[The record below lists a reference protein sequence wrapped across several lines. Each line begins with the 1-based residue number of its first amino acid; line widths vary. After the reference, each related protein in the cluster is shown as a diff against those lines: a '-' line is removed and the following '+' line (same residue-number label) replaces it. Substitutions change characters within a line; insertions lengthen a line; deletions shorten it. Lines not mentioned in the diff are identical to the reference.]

1 MSLRPVNGLLD
12 SGGFM
17 QETASLSRIQPGKNP
32 REFFDEAEMNEL
44 AESIRSYGVL
54 QPILVRPAGDVDGY
68 VIIAGERRYRAAKAV
83 FGDDY
88 EMPIVVKDFSD
99 GDAEAAAIIE
109 NVHRAQMSIAE
120 EAKAAKRLLYRNR
133 NDREETARQLGW
145 STQKLDSRLALT
157 ACSDTVLKALT
168 ERKILVGH
176 AELLAGVPPATQD
189 NVLKGILDHK
199 VPVAVLKAQLGKF
212 ARKLAD
218 AIFDTAQCTA
228 CPHNSA
234 MQAGLFGASL
244 GEGYCQHPTHFDE
257 LTTQVVEA
265 RAARLK
271 DEYQVVKI
279 VRKEDG
285 FQPLHLTGEGDLGVG
300 PEQYESCKGCQSF
313 GCSVSNMPGSYGE
326 ITGSL
331 FFDAPSNSKK
341 VAARRKAEREAHEA
355 TIGLASESQESKVNG
370 NKVVA
375 SKNPTPSNQTP
386 PRLVQHRVEQ
396 WRKWVANALMAQEE
410 RNRRALIALTL
421 AGHGSQLSA
430 SNYGEAVG
438 KITKTNRITGGSF
451 KALLEKSDGFNAGHI
466 DTLMKAIT
474 ASAAFGVDQVNLE
487 VLLNYLEIEEEKC
500 FRLSHTFLDL
510 FTKSELESLAEELK
524 LKKALGAQFK
534 KLREGKREDFI
545 KGLLG
550 VKGFE
555 YQGLVPKVMRYP
567 RKKFQHGGVSSAG
580 EAVQGAAI
588 APAPAHETQ
597 AE

>member
-1 MSLRPVNGLLD
+1 
-12 SGGFM
+12 M
-17 QETASLSRIQPGKNP
+17 QETASLSRIRPGKNP

-44 AESIRSYGVL
+44 ADSIRSYGVL
-54 QPILVRPAGDVDGY
+54 QPILVRPASDAGAY

-88 EMPIVVKDFSD
+88 EIPIVVKDFND
-99 GDAEAAAIIE
+99 GDAEAAALIE
-109 NVHRAQMSIAE
+109 NVHRAQMSSAE

-145 STQKLDSRLALT
+145 STEKLDGPLALT
-157 ACSDTVLKALT
+157 AFSYTVLRALT

-212 ARKLAD
+212 ARRLAD
-218 AIFDTAQCTA
+218 AIFDTSQCSA

-234 MQAGLFGASL
+234 MQAGLFGESL

-265 RAARLK
+265 KAAQLK

-285 FQPLHLTGEGDLGVG
+285 FQPLHLTAEGDLGVG
-300 PEQYESCKGCQSF
+300 AEQYESCKGCQSF
-313 GCSVSNMPGSYGE
+313 GCSISNMPGSYGE
-326 ITGSL
+326 ITQSL
-331 FFDAPSNSKK
+331 CFDATCNSKK

-355 TIGLASESQESKVNG
+355 PVGLARATQESKTSGSKIAGAN
-370 NKVVA
+370 
-375 SKNPTPSNQTP
+375 KNPTPSNQTP
-386 PRLVQHRVEQ
+386 PRLLQYRVEQ
-396 WRKWVANALMAQEE
+396 WRNWVANALMAQAE
-410 RNRRALIALTL
+410 RIQRALIALIL
-421 AGHGSQLSA
+421 AGHGNQLSA

-438 KITKTNRITGGSF
+438 KITKTNKITGGSF
-451 KALLEKSDGFNAGHI
+451 KSLLEKADGFKADHV
-466 DTLMKAIT
+466 DALMKAIT

-500 FRLSHTFLDL
+500 FRLSPAFLEL

-524 LKKALGAQFK
+524 LKKALGVQFK

-567 RKKFQHGGVSSAG
+567 RKKFQYSGISSAG
-580 EAVQGAAI
+580 EGLQGAAI
-588 APAPAHETQ
+588 APIPTHETQ
-597 AE
+597 AA

>member
-1 MSLRPVNGLLD
+1 MAMPKRRRSSKTSTARRCRSPRRPRRR
-12 SGGFM
+12 SGFCSATG
-17 QETASLSRIQPGKNP
+17 T
-32 REFFDEAEMNEL
+32 
-44 AESIRSYGVL
+44 
-54 QPILVRPAGDVDGY
+54 
-68 VIIAGERRYRAAKAV
+68 IAR
-83 FGDDY
+83 
-88 EMPIVVKDFSD
+88 
-99 GDAEAAAIIE
+99 
-109 NVHRAQMSIAE
+109 
-120 EAKAAKRLLYRNR
+120 
-133 NDREETARQLGW
+133 ETARQLGW
-145 STQKLDSRLALT
+145 STEKLDSRLALT
-157 ACSDTVLKALT
+157 ACSDTVLRALT

-218 AIFDTAQCTA
+218 AIFDTGQCSA

-234 MQAGLFGASL
+234 MQAGLFGESL

-265 RAARLK
+265 KAARLK

-285 FQPLHLTGEGDLGVG
+285 FQPLHLTAEGDLGVG
-300 PEQYESCKGCQSF
+300 AEQYESCKGCQSF

-331 FFDAPSNSKK
+331 CFDATCNSKK

-355 TIGLASESQESKVNG
+355 TAGLASATQESKANG
-370 NKVVA
+370 TKVAAA

-386 PRLVQHRVEQ
+386 PRLLQYRVEQ
-396 WRKWVANALMAQEE
+396 WRKWVANALMAQGE
-410 RNRRALIALTL
+410 RNQRALIALTL

-438 KITKTNRITGGSF
+438 KITKTNKITGGSF
-451 KALLEKSDGFNAGHI
+451 KSLLEKSDGFKADHI
-466 DTLMKAIT
+466 DALMKAIT

-500 FRLSHTFLDL
+500 FRLSPAFLEL

-567 RKKFQHGGVSSAG
+567 RKKFQYSGVSSAG

-588 APAPAHETQ
+588 EPAPTHETQ
-597 AE
+597 AA